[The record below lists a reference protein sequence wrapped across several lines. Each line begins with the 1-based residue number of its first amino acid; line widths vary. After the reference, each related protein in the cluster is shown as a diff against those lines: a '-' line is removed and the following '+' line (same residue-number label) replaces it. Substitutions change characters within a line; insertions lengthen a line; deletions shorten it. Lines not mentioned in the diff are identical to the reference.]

1 MCFNVLTNMY
11 LVIYVYLLW
20 FIECEKSSIKV
31 EIRVKIG
38 GWRTSR
44 LSEELR
50 GTLDL
55 GWSSSL
61 KFMLG
66 MMDIQIEWE
75 VMRRFGFNNSHQAWS
90 MLYLC
95 CGRSILTWVCDFSAK
110 NIMICWLP
118 SNFKIFPTMDI
129 DHLKSQILQ

>member
-1 MCFNVLTNMY
+1 MY

-66 MMDIQIEWE
+66 MMDIQIE
-75 VMRRFGFNNSHQAWS
+75 
-90 MLYLC
+90 
-95 CGRSILTWVCDFSAK
+95 
-110 NIMICWLP
+110 
-118 SNFKIFPTMDI
+118 
-129 DHLKSQILQ
+129 